1 MQIVISLGKW
11 PTNSPLLIETR
22 KMEWKVRY
30 RIGKYASGNG
40 VVAAVRRFESKFQT
54 LNESNVCSFQKKF
67 EAELKKTSREKRE
80 PNKTIV
86 RYSSTM
92 GRPLFLG
99 QLDSIVG
106 TYLLAQSQRMCV
118 INTCIANATA
128 HALIKRNPKLSEI
141 LIWSLY
147 LGLVVFSGKQ
157 YQWNA
162 KKLHQKLKFPLHLER
177 KFNFCF
183 IKRHT

>member
-1 MQIVISLGKW
+1 MKNQI
-11 PTNSPLLIETR
+11 NNQIETH

-30 RIGKYASGNG
+30 CIGKYAPGNG

-67 EAELKKTSREKRE
+67 EAELKKTSRGKRE

-92 GRPLFLG
+92 GRSLFLG

-106 TYLLAQSQRMCV
+106 TYLLAQSQRGCV
-118 INTCIANATA
+118 INTCITNATA
-128 HALIKRNPKLSEI
+128 DALIKRNPQVVGNIDLESLSWAGGAFWQTI
-141 LIWSLY
+141 S
-147 LGLVVFSGKQ
+147 VK
-157 YQWNA
+157 
-162 KKLHQKLKFPLHLER
+162 HQKTSSKVEISIAFR
-177 KFNFCF
+177 KE
-183 IKRHT
+183 I